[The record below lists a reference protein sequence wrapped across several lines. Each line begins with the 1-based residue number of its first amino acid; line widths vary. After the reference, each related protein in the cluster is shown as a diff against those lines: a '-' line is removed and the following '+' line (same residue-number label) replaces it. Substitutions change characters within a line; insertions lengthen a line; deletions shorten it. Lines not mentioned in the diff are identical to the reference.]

1 MKNLIKMVLVMSLLI
16 SLIGCGNKNR
26 DTTTAITDT
35 PVVEAPVIETPTENT
50 KIVIMY
56 ASEDVN
62 MREGKGIGSASL
74 KVIYRGEAV
83 EVYGAKDGWS
93 KVKSGNL
100 EGYINTS
107 YLVKDKPLAYEE
119 RALEILKTMNI
130 EEKVGQM
137 FFVRCR
143 KNTAELDLEKY
154 FLGGYILFDED
165 VVGQT
170 KDSLKAKIQ
179 SYQSHARIKL
189 LIGTD
194 EEGGTINRLS
204 KYNAFRKVPFYSPQA
219 LYDEGGYPLIISD
232 TKEKAALLKS
242 LGINVNLAPV
252 SDVSTDPA
260 DYIYA
265 RTFGENA
272 KETAEYVRTVV
283 ETMKESKMGSTL
295 KHFPGYGNNVDTHTG
310 IAIDKRSYDSFVK
323 SDFLPFQAGI
333 EAGAGSILV
342 SHNIVK
348 SMDEN
353 LPASLSP
360 AIHKILRDEL
370 KFNGVIMTDDLKM
383 DAIKKYIGDEASAV
397 LAIQA
402 GNDLIIASNFDVQ
415 IPSVLEAVKNGTI
428 TEKRLD
434 ESLMR
439 ILLWKLHLGIIS

>member
-1 MKNLIKMVLVMSLLI
+1 MRILVKIGLVMSFMI
-16 SLIGCGNKNR
+16 SLSGCGNTNKEP
-26 DTTTAITDT
+26 ITPIIDT
-35 PVVEAPVIETPTENT
+35 PSENAAVVL
-50 KIVIMY
+50 MY

-62 MREGKGIGSASL
+62 IREGKGIDSTII
-74 KVIYRGEAV
+74 KVIDRGESV
-83 EVYGAKDGWS
+83 EVYSTIDGWS
-93 KVKSGNL
+93 KIKSENL
-100 EGYINTS
+100 EGYVKAS
-107 YLVKDKPLAYEE
+107 YLVKDKPLAYEQ
-119 RALEILKTMNI
+119 RALEILKTLSI

-154 FLGGYILFDED
+154 YLGGYILFDENIK
-165 VVGQT
+165 GQT
-170 KDSLKAKIQ
+170 KDTLKAAIE
-179 SYQSHARIKL
+179 SYQNHSRIKL
-189 LIGTD
+189 LIGID

-204 KYNAFRKVPFYSPQA
+204 QYSAFRKVPFHSPQA

-252 SDVSTDPA
+252 SDVSTEPA

-265 RTFGENA
+265 RTFGKDA
-272 KETAEYVRTVV
+272 KETAEYVKTVV
-283 ETMKESKMGSTL
+283 ETMNASKIGSTL
-295 KHFPGYGNNVDTHTG
+295 KHFPGYGNNLDTHTG
-310 IAIDKRSYDSFVK
+310 IAIDERSYDSFVK

-348 SMDEN
+348 AMDEN
-353 LPASLSP
+353 LPTSLSP
-360 AIHKILRDEL
+360 AVHKILRDDL
-370 KFNGVIMTDDLKM
+370 KFTGVIMTDDLKM

-415 IPSVLEAVKNGTI
+415 IPSVLKAVKNGTI

-439 ILLWKLHLGIIS
+439 ILLWKLKLGIIK